1 MYDAVPFLKQ
11 RVGRQQK
18 FRIII
23 VLYAFKR
30 SVLSVLG
37 LTALE
42 DRIRHLNVGIIHL
55 VVAENKVAFKP
66 AYPADA
72 YHIIPARSVSVND
85 IFNDR
90 SEIDP
95 VVSVICVIERQIR
108 QIVFLFAGDRPSGFH
123 VESFTRYND
132 FGSDKSTY
140 NVT

>member
-1 MYDAVPFLKQ
+1 MFDEIDQVGVNNAVSLLQKS
-11 RVGRQQK
+11 VGREQI

-42 DRIRHLNVGIIHL
+42 DCIRHLNVGIIHL

-66 AYPADA
+66 ADPADA

-85 IFNDR
+85 IFKDR

-108 QIVFLFAGDRPSGFH
+108 QIVF
-123 VESFTRYND
+123 Y
-132 FGSDKSTY
+132 
-140 NVT
+140 